1 MKKRASLP
9 AIVLAL
15 SLLFTLQNL
24 LVSDANPLPWFANP
38 QMTISIQ
45 SPENGTINSL
55 PVLVN
60 FTSRGDN
67 QFSVSDDPSE
77 TYVRSFFYVLDNQDM
92 ATMGTRFKGTNTTTI
107 YENGRKEGYYFN
119 GQVSLTNLAD
129 GAHYITVYY
138 GYGPINK
145 SAYVG
150 GTSKERII
158 YNPTWQATAQF
169 YVDSK
174 LDSNLTP
181 TPSPT
186 PSQIMPTINTGA
198 TLPVEL
204 NSSTIYIIL
213 AFVIVIVAGAS
224 ISLVYFKRRKGK
236 P

>member
-1 MKKRASLP
+1 MRRRYA
-9 AIVLAL
+9 VLAL
-15 SLLFTLQNL
+15 VFSVSLLIVIQA
-24 LVSDANPLPWFANP
+24 VEVVDANPIPWAFNP
-38 QMTISIQ
+38 QMTVSIQ
-45 SPENGTINSL
+45 SPQNGTINSL

-77 TYVRSFFYVLDNQDM
+77 TYVRSFFYILDNQDM
-92 ATMGTRFKGTNTTTI
+92 ATMGTRFEGTNTTTI

-129 GAHYITVYY
+129 GLHNITVYY

-145 SAYVG
+145 GANVG

-186 PSQIMPTINTGA
+186 PSQSIPTINTGA
-198 TLPVEL
+198 ILSVESNL
-204 NSSTIYIIL
+204 SIVYIIL
-213 AFVIVIVAGAS
+213 AIAIAIVAVAS

-236 P
+236 T